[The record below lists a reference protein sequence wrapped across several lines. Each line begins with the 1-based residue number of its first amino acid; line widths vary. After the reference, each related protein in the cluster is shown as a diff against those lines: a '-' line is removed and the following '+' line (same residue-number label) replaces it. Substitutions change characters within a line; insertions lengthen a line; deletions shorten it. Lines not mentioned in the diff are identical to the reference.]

1 MAAMTQKKAGRQQS
15 GNPAVRAGATP
26 GNSAANKPARNLD
39 KRSAPL
45 ILFLSQLP
53 RWVFPAVMAILL
65 IAGLM
70 VPIGW
75 VGGLLLLVLI
85 VVLIWLTSLSWPIL
99 TVSGRLLRIITI
111 LAAGA
116 VALARFTG
124 RM

>member
-1 MAAMTQKKAGRQQS
+1 MTQKKAGRQQS

-26 GNSAANKPARNLD
+26 AGGTSGKNPRTVE

-75 VGGLLLLVLI
+75 VGGLLLVILI
-85 VVLIWLTSLSWPIL
+85 IVLIWLTSLSWPLL

-116 VALARFTG
+116 VAFAPFAGKL
-124 RM
+124 